1 MTNAQIQTLRRTIQ
15 NGIAGALLKETGA
28 IVEVTVSRSIARGH
42 FVSLYGTLDNL
53 DLARPIMSKVANARF
68 TERDIDPEEDEQI
81 DWYSVI

>member
-1 MTNAQIQTLRRTIQ
+1 MTNAQIQTLRKTIQ

-53 DLARPIMSKVANARF
+53 DLARPLMSKVANARF
-68 TERDIDPEEDEQI
+68 TERDVDPEEDEQI
-81 DWYSVI
+81 DWYSVV

>member
-1 MTNAQIQTLRRTIQ
+1 MTNAQIQTLRKTIQ

-42 FVSLYGTLDNL
+42 FVSLCGTLDNL
-53 DLARPIMSKVANARF
+53 DLAQPLMSKVANARF

-81 DWYSVI
+81 DWYSVV